1 MEIKILSACFKKSS
15 LLQKLL
21 DLCVKS
27 AMCLKENYLVKI
39 SYIEAAAIIDV
50 LKHMKEE
57 GKRTSKLILETLCLR
72 LSPLSMASL
81 TSKQSKLEAAE
92 ITISWCLRL
101 AKSTAIKIQTTLLI
115 FLYLWLCLASV
126 WI

>member
-1 MEIKILSACFKKSS
+1 M
-15 LLQKLL
+15 

-57 GKRTSKLILETLCLR
+57 GSRTSKLILETLCLR
-72 LSPLSMASL
+72 LSPVSMASL
-81 TSKQSKLEAAE
+81 TSKQSRARGCRNNNIVVLGDLQKP
-92 ITISWCLRL
+92 TS
-101 AKSTAIKIQTTLLI
+101 Q
-115 FLYLWLCLASV
+115 
-126 WI
+126 